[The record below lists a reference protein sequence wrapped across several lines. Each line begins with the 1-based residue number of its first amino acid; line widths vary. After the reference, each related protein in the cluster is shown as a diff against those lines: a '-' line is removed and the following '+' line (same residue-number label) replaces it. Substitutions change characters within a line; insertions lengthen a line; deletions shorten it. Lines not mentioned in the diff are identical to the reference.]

1 MAAMV
6 LMAAGM
12 SITAA
17 PATGAI
23 MSAVPLAKAGVGSAV
38 NDTTRELGGA
48 LGIAIFG
55 TIVNSAYRSTVDLDG
70 LGLSASAARAAHES
84 VGGAV
89 GVAHQVGGD
98 AGAGL
103 VQRAASAF
111 TDAYNLAATVSV
123 VIAVAAALLVAR
135 TFTRAKEREAASAA
149 EPDFAPMTAMASAA
163 PD

>member
-1 MAAMV
+1 
-6 LMAAGM
+6 
-12 SITAA
+12 
-17 PATGAI
+17 
-23 MSAVPLAKAGVGSAV
+23 
-38 NDTTRELGGA
+38 
-48 LGIAIFG
+48 
-55 TIVNSAYRSTVDLDG
+55 
-70 LGLSASAARAAHES
+70 
-84 VGGAV
+84 V

-135 TFTRAKEREAASAA
+135 TFTRAKERKAASAA